1 MLIPDN
7 YQLGPA
13 AVEAVRRGEVGL
25 GYDVTFVFSEVNAD
39 VFVYVPDPKSV
50 WGFRLAETNTEQ

>member
-1 MLIPDN
+1 M
-7 YQLGPA
+7 
-13 AVEAVRRGEVGL
+13 EAVRRGEVGL